1 MHALRSI
8 FSSLQGEGRN
18 TGRPCTFIRYSS
30 CNFSCPWCDTKKE
43 TKFTL
48 STKEVL
54 QKVLALKNKS
64 VIITGGEPT
73 IQPGLEELLDALTK
87 NGYWVALE
95 TNGLVAPSFLDKFDY
110 IAVSPKYMYQSRY
123 NPSTMIRKANE
134 VRIVATSDDIASYLR
149 SIRQLITADDY
160 YISPLEEKGKMH
172 YRRAMNLL
180 VKINKL
186 EQAMPPWQL
195 SIQTHKVLGLR

>member
-30 CNFSCPWCDTKKE
+30 CNFMCPWCDTKKE
-43 TKFTL
+43 TKLTL
-48 STKEVL
+48 TTKEVL
-54 QKVLALKNKS
+54 QKVFALKNKS

-73 IQPGLEELLDALTK
+73 IQPKLEELLDELKK

-95 TNGLVAPSFLDKFDY
+95 TNGLIAPSFLGKFDY
-110 IAVSPKYMYQSRY
+110 IAVSPKYMYQARY

-149 SIRQLITADDY
+149 SMRQLITADDY
-160 YISPLEEKGKMH
+160 YVSPLEEKGKMH

-180 VKINKL
+180 VKVNKL
-186 EQAMPPWQL
+186 DGAMPPWQL

>member
-1 MHALRSI
+1 MHALRTI

-30 CNFSCPWCDTKKE
+30 CNFKCPWCDTKKD

-48 STKEVL
+48 TTKEVL
-54 QKVLALKNKS
+54 QKVFELKNKS

-73 IQPGLEELLDALTK
+73 IQPGLEELLDGLKK

-95 TNGLVAPSFLDKFDY
+95 TNGLIAPSYLDKFDY
-110 IAVSPKYMYQSRY
+110 IAVSPKYMYQVRY
-123 NPSTMIRKANE
+123 SPATMIRKANE

-186 EQAMPPWQL
+186 EQVMPPWQL

>member
-1 MHALRSI
+1 M
-8 FSSLQGEGRN
+8 
-18 TGRPCTFIRYSS
+18 
-30 CNFSCPWCDTKKE
+30 
-43 TKFTL
+43 
-48 STKEVL
+48 
-54 QKVLALKNKS
+54 ALKNKS

-73 IQPGLEELLDALTK
+73 IQPGLEELLDALKK

-95 TNGLVAPSFLDKFDY
+95 TNGLVSPSFLDKFDY